1 MNVCTLTGNL
11 TKDIEL
17 NYTPKGTACAK
28 FTIAVRRKFKN
39 QNGEYDTDFLPCVAW
54 DKQAEFLANYA
65 GKGDKIELRGSIET
79 RKYEKNG
86 NTVYVT
92 EIRAEEVGILNS
104 VKRDEHPIEI
114 IATRASDDEPLPF

>member
-17 NYTPKGTACAK
+17 NYTPKGTACVK

-104 VKRDEHPIEI
+104 VKRDEHPIEKVGTPI
-114 IATRASDDEPLPF
+114 NEDEDLPF

>member
-1 MNVCTLTGNL
+1 MCTLTGNL

-65 GKGDKIELRGSIET
+65 GKGDKIELRWSIET

>member
-79 RKYEKNG
+79 RNYEKNG

-104 VKRDEHPIEI
+104 VKRDEHPIEK

>member
-17 NYTPKGTACAK
+17 NYTPKGTACTK
-28 FTIAVRRKFKN
+28 FTLAVRRRFKN
-39 QNGEYDTDFLPCVAW
+39 QNGEYITDFLPCVAW

-79 RKYEKNG
+79 RNYEKNG

-92 EIRAEEVGILNS
+92 EIRAEDVGIVNS
-104 VKRDEHPIEI
+104 IKRDEHPIEKVG
-114 IATRASDDEPLPF
+114 TRINDDEDLPF

>member
-39 QNGEYDTDFLPCVAW
+39 QNGEYDTDFLPCVAL

-65 GKGDKIELRGSIET
+65 GKGDKIELRGSVET
-79 RKYEKNG
+79 RNYEKNG

-92 EIRAEEVGILNS
+92 EIRAEEVGIVNS
-104 VKRDEHPIEI
+104 VKRDENPIEK
-114 IATRASDDEPLPF
+114 IATKNEDDDLPF